1 MARMR
6 EREREDEEDEEA
18 EEEEEELEE
27 EDAAAA
33 DAVEDVLDA
42 AASSVG
48 FQGGS
53 DASTPAPKI
62 GIKCR

>member
-6 EREREDEEDEEA
+6 ERENEDEEA